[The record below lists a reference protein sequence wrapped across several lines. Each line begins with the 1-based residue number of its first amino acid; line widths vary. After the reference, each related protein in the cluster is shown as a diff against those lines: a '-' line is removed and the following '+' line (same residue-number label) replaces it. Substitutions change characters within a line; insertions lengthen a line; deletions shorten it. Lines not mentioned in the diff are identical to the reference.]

1 MKLARGLCSSKHAVA
16 RDLGHSK
23 KEKLN
28 IAGGAISLG
37 HPLGA
42 TGTRLVMSAVNS
54 LRKINGRRAI
64 VSLCIGGESH
74 MKLEESSKKKF
85 YQWLPEEKSLLTEK
99 GIKLSEIESET
110 LERLDKLSENVI
122 GQVRLP
128 LRCCFPS

>member
-1 MKLARGLCSSKHAVA
+1 MCKKGYKKYSDFKLNHCITSYNKLLTKTNSTIEDYDLIEINEAFAAQAYAVA
-16 RDLGHSK
+16 RDLNIP

-64 VSLCIGGESH
+64 VSLCIGGG
-74 MKLEESSKKKF
+74 
-85 YQWLPEEKSLLTEK
+85 Q
-99 GIKLSEIESET
+99 GIAYEI
-110 LERLDKLSENVI
+110 RRI
-122 GQVRLP
+122 I
-128 LRCCFPS
+128 